1 MERRNRT
8 VEEKISNW
16 MHENNSTHWA
26 SSLPFIQWRCNTQ
39 QHKGIGN
46 RTPYHL
52 TFGQNPL
59 VGISNLPISHHLL
72 SSLRTESDVSNAL
85 GLTQDVPVDE
95 AILGNLSSP
104 GTQNSKT
111 THLQKKKKDT
121 SSQKKKKKKD
131 TSSQLSNDTRPLF
144 RRTPDLIERLVAN
157 ILPKCIVK
165 PPGGGTPYF
174 GWKGFGFQ
182 CGVCFNAVPSNVNF
196 LTGVSLLM
204 MVDNREAPRK
214 DSSLL
219 LTDGRSPDL
228 TSTETQRGDGKKDT
242 TKSRDESTETQ
253 RGGEKGSKKWPTE
266 EKQGITRS
274 NSCGSLEG
282 EKPFVFS
289 AYNEDSSTDQ
299 KMGADQNMGE
309 YSGRHR
315 WLNILSRVR
324 EPITAVQLSNAKLRS
339 CFAIVDKPTNSLS
352 SPWRRVIIRKITK
365 REWEVLDEYGE
376 SVLDTVTDDGIDEGP
391 VAEWGVWYRHPT
403 VNDYE
408 EALVINY
415 NEITAHR
422 EKALLLDES
431 PNRKQLRDEAYD
443 ALTTQAKR
451 MKVKAQNYGDK
462 QLDVGT
468 IVQVP
473 LADVDTT
480 KADGKNLTLII
491 VDKVHQKGSGP
502 TMYRLACKSG
512 VLSRL
517 YHPSYI
523 TTVAADPKILGL
535 ESVLDEWTGLP
546 RMTEREAARTVSL
559 VGGQGKHLGC
569 KCKRSTCQTKR
580 CSCFQN
586 GMKCSSSCHG
596 VAGNKFCVNHS

>member
-1 MERRNRT
+1 
-8 VEEKISNW
+8 
-16 MHENNSTHWA
+16 
-26 SSLPFIQWRCNTQ
+26 
-39 QHKGIGN
+39 
-46 RTPYHL
+46 
-52 TFGQNPL
+52 
-59 VGISNLPISHHLL
+59 
-72 SSLRTESDVSNAL
+72 
-85 GLTQDVPVDE
+85 
-95 AILGNLSSP
+95 
-104 GTQNSKT
+104 
-111 THLQKKKKDT
+111 
-121 SSQKKKKKKD
+121 
-131 TSSQLSNDTRPLF
+131 
-144 RRTPDLIERLVAN
+144 
-157 ILPKCIVK
+157 
-165 PPGGGTPYF
+165 
-174 GWKGFGFQ
+174 
-182 CGVCFNAVPSNVNF
+182 
-196 LTGVSLLM
+196 
-204 MVDNREAPRK
+204 
-214 DSSLL
+214 
-219 LTDGRSPDL
+219 
-228 TSTETQRGDGKKDT
+228 
-242 TKSRDESTETQ
+242 
-253 RGGEKGSKKWPTE
+253 
-266 EKQGITRS
+266 
-274 NSCGSLEG
+274 
-282 EKPFVFS
+282 
-289 AYNEDSSTDQ
+289 
-299 KMGADQNMGE
+299 MGADQKMGE

-315 WLNILSRVR
+315 WLNILSQVR

-391 VAEWGVWYRHPT
+391 LAEWGVWYRHPT
-403 VNDYE
+403 VNDYK
-408 EALVINY
+408 EALEMNHY
-415 NEITAHR
+415 DITAHR

-431 PNRKQLRDEAYD
+431 PNRKQLRDKAYD

-451 MKVKAQNYGDK
+451 MKVNAQNYGDK

-502 TMYRLACKSG
+502 TMYRLASKSG

-546 RMTEREAARTVSL
+546 QMTEREAARAVSL

-580 CSCFQN
+580 CSCFLN

-596 VAGNKFCVNHS
+596 VAGNKCCVNHS